1 MLFLVYPCFSVN
13 GVINVA
19 LVEEEGEEDGGEAG
33 VVCGSKS
40 TSSNV
45 VIDTATTT
53 VNFSH
58 LLGSL
63 SASNPIVQYRMP
75 MNAL

>member
-1 MLFLVYPCFSVN
+1 M
-13 GVINVA
+13 A
-19 LVEEEGEEDGGEAG
+19 LVEKEEEDGGEAG

-45 VIDTATTT
+45 MIDTATTN

-58 LLGSL
+58 PLGSL
-63 SASNPIVQYRMP
+63 RASNPIVQYRMP
-75 MNAL
+75 VHAL